1 MAAERVQVMPIVS
14 RVVSLRAATAVVE
27 KVKKLRRIE
36 MKLFKGRTAMV
47 TGAGKNMG
55 KEIALSFAKN
65 GANVVVCDYNEEAA
79 RETVAEICALGVDA
93 MEAVCDVRDRQK
105 IFAYVAEAV
114 ERFGKIDYLVN
125 NAGGSAGLL
134 GKLSRFVD
142 AEESTLD
149 FVIDTNLKGAM
160 HCAQAVLPSMIKQR
174 YGKII
179 NISSIAAVCG
189 LYDRVDYAAAK
200 AGMIGMI
207 KALAMEVGEF
217 NVCVNCVSPGAIDRN
232 GVKQENMT
240 YLGENGRSGTPRDIA
255 ETVLFLSHQ
264 DYITGENI
272 VVDGGRTLG
281 PSHR

>member
-1 MAAERVQVMPIVS
+1 
-14 RVVSLRAATAVVE
+14 
-27 KVKKLRRIE
+27 
-36 MKLFKGRTAMV
+36 MKLFEGRTAMV

-79 RETVAEICALGVDA
+79 IQTAEEIRALGVEA
-93 MEAVCDVRDRQK
+93 LLAVCDVRDREK
-105 IFAYVAEAV
+105 IFAYVGEAV
-114 ERFGKIDYLVN
+114 ERFGKIDFLVN
-125 NAGGSAGLL
+125 NAGGSAALL
-134 GKLSRFVD
+134 KKLTRFVD
-142 AEESTLD
+142 AEQSTLD

-160 HCAQAVLPSMIKQR
+160 HCAQAVLPSMIAQK

-200 AGMIGMI
+200 AGMIGMV
-207 KALAMEVGEF
+207 KALAMEVGQY
-217 NVCVNCVSPGAIDRN
+217 NICVNAISPGAIARS
-232 GVKQENMT
+232 GVRDLHMT
-240 YLGENGRSGTPRDIA
+240 YLGEDGICGTPRDIA
-255 ETVLFLSHQ
+255 DTVLFLAYQ

-272 VVDGGRTLG
+272 IVDGGRTLG

>member
-1 MAAERVQVMPIVS
+1 
-14 RVVSLRAATAVVE
+14 
-27 KVKKLRRIE
+27 
-36 MKLFKGRTAMV
+36 MKLFEGRTAMV

-79 RETVAEICALGVDA
+79 KETAEEIRDLGVEA
-93 MEAVCDVRDRQK
+93 MLAVCDVRDREK
-105 IFAYVAEAV
+105 IFAYVTEAV

-125 NAGGSAGLL
+125 NAGGSTGLL
-134 GKLSRFVD
+134 KKLTRFVD
-142 AEESTLD
+142 AEQSTLD

-160 HCAQAVLPSMIKQR
+160 HCAHAVLTSMIKQR

-200 AGMIGMI
+200 AGMIGMV
-207 KALAMEVGEF
+207 KALAMEVGEY
-217 NVCVNCVSPGAIDRN
+217 NICVNAISPGAIERDGKR
-232 GVKQENMT
+232 GVHMT
-240 YLGENGRSGTPRDIA
+240 YMGENGMGGTTKDIA
-255 ETVLFLSHQ
+255 DTVLFLAYQ

-272 VVDGGRTLG
+272 IVDGGRTLG